1 MGRASRPLI
10 LEFAPFLAKPAGP
23 LGELT
28 LPSLRLP
35 YLVEVVSP
43 KRLLTSETPIL
54 LPQPEERHCVCRCP
68 VGKFR

>member
-35 YLVEVVSP
+35 YLVESEVVCQVFWGEFF
-43 KRLLTSETPIL
+43 TMEA
-54 LPQPEERHCVCRCP
+54 
-68 VGKFR
+68 